1 MIYDN
6 EYCLSLAKHLVERHG
21 HDLERL
27 TKEISGELC
36 RFHKL
41 GQSSITGPIDKALKL
56 ARNTK
61 P

>member
-6 EYCLSLAKHLVERHG
+6 AYCLSLAKHLVERHG
-21 HDLERL
+21 HDLEQL

-41 GQSSITGPIDKALKL
+41 GQISITGPITKALKL
-56 ARNTK
+56 ANSTT